1 MENEKNLNFLL
12 LKKRILGV
20 YNACLI
26 FLLLF
31 TCGGVD
37 FGKKSDALSEKHT
50 EKANIPYESGAG
62 ECQNV
67 SFLKSHCILF
77 RNLYILSL
85 NLILLR

>member
-1 MENEKNLNFLL
+1 MIRFFTFIYLFV
-12 LKKRILGV
+12 LG
-20 YNACLI
+20 
-26 FLLLF
+26 
-31 TCGGVD
+31 GGVD
-37 FGKKSDALSEKHT
+37 FGEKSDALSEKYT
-50 EKANIPYESGAG
+50 EKANIPYEWGAG

>member
-1 MENEKNLNFLL
+1 MIRFFTFIYLL
-12 LKKRILGV
+12 VLEGE
-20 YNACLI
+20 
-26 FLLLF
+26 
-31 TCGGVD
+31 D
-37 FGKKSDALSEKHT
+37 FGEKSDALSEKYT
-50 EKANIPYESGAG
+50 EKANIPYEWGAG

>member
-1 MENEKNLNFLL
+1 MIRFFTFIYLL
-12 LKKRILGV
+12 VLE
-20 YNACLI
+20 CE
-26 FLLLF
+26 
-31 TCGGVD
+31 D
-37 FGKKSDALSEKHT
+37 FGEKSDALSEKYT
-50 EKANIPYESGAG
+50 EKANIPYERRAG